1 MPRRGRCLHRTQ
13 NQGNQVEEVS
23 EVLFL
28 RTTGSEP
35 LEVESYSE
43 AIRELE
49 AQSELHGLFD
59 ELFEGLNT
67 TTTFEENKG
76 GNEGA
81 ALYAAVAS
89 ISG

>member
-1 MPRRGRCLHRTQ
+1 VNHWKSKAIARR
-13 NQGNQVEEVS
+13 
-23 EVLFL
+23 
-28 RTTGSEP
+28 
-35 LEVESYSE
+35 Y
-43 AIRELE
+43 RELE

-59 ELFEGLNT
+59 ELFEGLNI